1 MRFNRRQLVVA
12 GLSAAVLSAGG
23 FGLYT
28 APARAAR
35 KALAASFGDDVANHP
50 ETTRFLDSYLIRY
63 RAAARTTSRL
73 TRLGNQART
82 WGLPLYDAAQ
92 FGGDVVQ
99 TYLTS
104 TNVVLV
110 AENGEDLA
118 FVALRDPYAS
128 PCTNQLSA
136 NWL

>member
-1 MRFNRRQLVVA
+1 MRFSRRQLIVA
-12 GLSAAVLSAGG
+12 GLSTAILSAGG

-35 KALAASFGDDVANHP
+35 NTLAAAFGDDVANHA
-50 ETTRFLDSYLIRY
+50 ETTRFLDSYLTRY
-63 RAAARTTSRL
+63 RAIARTTSRM

-82 WGLPLYDAAQ
+82 WGLPLYDEAQ

-99 TYLTS
+99 TFLTS
-104 TNVVLV
+104 TNVVLA
-110 AENGEDLA
+110 AEKGDDLS
-118 FVALRDPYAS
+118 FVALRDPYVS